1 MILRGKTKRR
11 AIGIGYRVYFG
22 RGLVFLWGGLAIF
35 SDNRF
40 DNATAFDAGGTSSDA
55 LWATINNGS
64 YFLDVCVANFFA
76 TTVRVADL
84 HEDKATF
91 STDITTL
98 GHDFAPYS

>member
-35 SDNRF
+35 ADNRF

-55 LWATINNGS
+55 LWATINDSS
-64 YFLDVCVANFFA
+64 YFLDIGVTDFFA
-76 TTVRVADL
+76 TAVGVADL
-84 HEDKATF
+84 HQDEATF

-98 GHDFAPYS
+98 RHDFVPYS